1 MLYSGAKGLMTH
13 NKGWVMGENMLTD
26 NEAREFAAHWIEAWN
41 SRNVDEIMSHYATD
55 VRLVSPVAATLL
67 NEPSGLVQGKEAL
80 RMYFERGLDAYPDLK
95 FEIVDV
101 MRGLSSIVL
110 YYVNQNGTKTG
121 EFMEFDASGKVIR
134 VVANYA
140 D

>member
-1 MLYSGAKGLMTH
+1 MRKY
-13 NKGWVMGENMLTD
+13 MLTD
-26 NEAREFAAHWIEAWN
+26 NEARHFAAHWIEAWN
-41 SRNVDEIMSHYATD
+41 SRNMDEIMAHYASD
-55 VRLVSPVAATLL
+55 VRLVSPVAAKLL

-80 RMYFERGLDAYPDLK
+80 RLYFQRGLEAYPNLN
-95 FEIVDV
+95 FELVDV

-134 VVANYA
+134 VVANYG